1 MATMIRW
8 NPIREMMAIQ
18 NAFDRAY
25 ADGWRTVRATASAY
39 SLPLDVYEND
49 EAYTFVASLPGVGAE
64 NIQVNWHD
72 DTVTIQAE
80 VPQSAPAGE
89 TLRTHMVERPAGKF
103 SRSIHLSK
111 PINTDAVEARYED
124 GVLTL
129 TLPKSPE
136 AQPKVIPVRGTIS
149 AN

>member
-25 ADGWRTVRATASAY
+25 ADGWRTVRANANAY
-39 SLPLDVYEND
+39 TLPLDVYEND
-49 EAYTFVASLPGVGAE
+49 AVYTFVATLPGVGAE

-72 DTVTIQAE
+72 DSVTIQAE
-80 VPQSAPAGE
+80 VPQSAPSTEG
-89 TLRTHMVERPAGKF
+89 LRTHMVERPAGKF
-103 SRSIHLSK
+103 SRTIHLSK
-111 PINTDAVEARYED
+111 PIDTEAVEAVYAD

-129 TLPKSPE
+129 TLPKRPE
-136 AQPKVIPVRGTIS
+136 AQPKVIPVRSTIS